1 MATDHALDA
10 YRDTLR
16 RMYEIYPLKVMVDEI
31 DRVFPGKLDDCV
43 ASAMRAFED
52 SVRWDSA
59 ESNDTPVFVVKKQ
72 TTTYCMTNEETKE
85 AIQSLLDKA
94 KKGEFDK
101 PSYVTEYE
109 VWRRFREL
117 QEALISAEARERV
130 DDNLKSIDNNS

>member
-43 ASAMRAFED
+43 ASAMRTFED

-59 ESNDTPVFVVKKQ
+59 ESNDIPVFVVKKQ
-72 TTTYCMTNEETKE
+72 TTTYCMTNEETRE
-85 AIQSLLDKA
+85 AIQSLLVKA

-101 PSYVTEYE
+101 PSYITEYE
-109 VWRRFREL
+109 VWCRFREL
-117 QEALISAEARERV
+117 QEALIAAEARERV
-130 DDNLKSIDNNS
+130 DDNLKSIDNNP

>member
-1 MATDHALDA
+1 MPTDHALEA

-16 RMYEIYPLKVMVDEI
+16 RMYERYPLKVMVDEI
-31 DRVFPGKLDDCV
+31 DREFPGKLDDCV

-52 SVRWDSA
+52 SGRWDSA
-59 ESNDTPVFVVKKQ
+59 ESKYTPVFVVKKQ
-72 TTTYCMTNEETKE
+72 TTTYCMTNEEPKE
-85 AIQSLLDKA
+85 AIQSLLGKA
-94 KKGEFDK
+94 KNGMFDK

-130 DDNLKSIDNNS
+130 DDNLKSIDNNP